1 MFHIRISRR
10 MRICLLILINLCM
23 GMDRRS
29 MRAVRYM
36 EMLSRRM
43 RTVRNMETICRRMRE
58 VRRMEEVCRRM
69 QKVRYMKMVCLY
81 MDTVMSCLQ
90 RVKCVR
96 GTIMI
101 RMAD

>member
-1 MFHIRISRR
+1 MFYIRISRR

-36 EMLSRRM
+36 EMLS
-43 RTVRNMETICRRMRE
+43 RRMRE

>member
-1 MFHIRISRR
+1 MEEVCRR
-10 MRICLLILINLCM
+10 MQK
-23 GMDRRS
+23 
-29 MRAVRYM
+29 VRYT
-36 EMLSRRM
+36 EMLS
-43 RTVRNMETICRRMRE
+43 RRMRE